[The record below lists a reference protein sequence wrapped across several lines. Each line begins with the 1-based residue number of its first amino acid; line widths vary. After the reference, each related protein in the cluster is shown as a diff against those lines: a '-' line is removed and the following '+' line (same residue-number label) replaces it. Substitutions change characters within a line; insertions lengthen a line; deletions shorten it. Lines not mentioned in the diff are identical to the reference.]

1 MTASNSRPTIV
12 VCGSINLDLVVRA
25 DRLPMPGETRLA
37 HSLHEVSGG
46 KGANQAVAI
55 ARLGMHVAMVG
66 RVGQDGFAD
75 TLVTNLRAEGI
86 DTQWIE
92 RTAGP
97 SGVAIVTVDDQGQNA
112 ILVVP
117 GANGQLTPQDVD
129 RCQAAFSTCDW
140 VVLQLEIPLESVK
153 HAIELAKRLGKRVLL
168 NPAPAPRP
176 SQLDEFESVVANVD
190 LLCPNQSE
198 AESLL
203 GRPIHGLDDARLAAF
218 DLRKKG
224 PKSVVLTLGQDG
236 CVVADAEGVHHLLAV
251 NVTARDT
258 TAAGDAFIG
267 ALVVRKALGD
277 SLVDACRFASAAAAY
292 SVTVPGAQPS
302 LPRLEQVHEML
313 NLARNGS

>member
-1 MTASNSRPTIV
+1 
-12 VCGSINLDLVVRA
+12 
-25 DRLPMPGETRLA
+25 MPGETRIA
-37 HSLHEVSGG
+37 NSLHEVSGG

-55 ARLGMHVAMVG
+55 ARLGMRVAMLG
-66 RVGQDGFAD
+66 RVGQDGFAE

-112 ILVVP
+112 ILVIP
-117 GANGQLTPQDVD
+117 GANGQLTPSDVD
-129 RCQAAFSTCDW
+129 RYQSAMSACDW

-153 HAIELAKRLGKRVLL
+153 RAIELAKKHGKQVLL

-176 SQLDEFESVVANVD
+176 SQLESFESVLASVD

-203 GRPIHGLDDARLAAF
+203 GHPIHGLDDARSAAF
-218 DLRKKG
+218 ELRKKG
-224 PKSVVLTLGQDG
+224 PKSVVLTLGHNG
-236 CVVADAEGVHHLLAV
+236 CVCADAEGVHCLSAT

-292 SVTVPGAQPS
+292 SVTIPGAQPS

-313 NLARNGS
+313 TLARNGS